1 MSFLIYDLIFL
12 TVFLVSLS
20 IFLYTRKHNLKR
32 EGLLFLY
39 KATWGIRLINY
50 VGNRYKRTFKFLSYI
65 SIATGYLLMIGI
77 FYLIYSI
84 AKIYIFNPDIV
95 RAIKVPPILP
105 LIPYL
110 PQIFKLDFLP
120 PFYFTYWIIIL
131 AVIAITHEFA
141 HGIFAA
147 HNKVKIRTTGF
158 GFFPFFLPIFL
169 AAFVELDEKVMAKKK
184 KFTQMAI
191 LSAGTFS
198 NVLTAILFFGVL
210 VLFFFLA
217 FSPSGI
223 IFDSYATS
231 AIAISG
237 ISMVNDIPL
246 NNASYN
252 NLLETMNETGLN
264 EIKANGKNYLT
275 TKEILEKQKDNQENI
290 LVYNSAPAIKEKIGS
305 IITEINGVK
314 IDNIDKLVEELSRY
328 SPGDEVIIKTKLEEE
343 GFIEKALVLEE
354 HPGKPGVAWLG
365 IGFINQER
373 SGIMG
378 KIVNTLSSFKKPHVY
393 YEPKF
398 NGISLFIYNLLWWLI
413 LISISVALI
422 NMLPVGIFDGG
433 RFFYLTVL
441 GLTGSEKTARRLFVF
456 STQFFLFILL
466 LLMILWVFSFV
477 R

>member
-1 MSFLIYDLIFL
+1 
-12 TVFLVSLS
+12 
-20 IFLYTRKHNLKR
+20 
-32 EGLLFLY
+32 
-39 KATWGIRLINY
+39 
-50 VGNRYKRTFKFLSYI
+50 
-65 SIATGYLLMIGI
+65 MIGI

-210 VLFFFLA
+210 VLFFFMA

-231 AIAISG
+231 TIAISG
-237 ISMVNDIPL
+237 ISMVNGIPL

-252 NLLETMNETGLN
+252 NLLENLNETGLN
-264 EIKANGKNYLT
+264 EIKVGSKEYLT
-275 TKEILEKQKDNQENI
+275 TKEILEKQKDNQKNI

-373 SGIMG
+373 PGIMG

-466 LLMILWVFSFV
+466 LLMVLWVFSFV

>member
-1 MSFLIYDLIFL
+1 
-12 TVFLVSLS
+12 
-20 IFLYTRKHNLKR
+20 
-32 EGLLFLY
+32 
-39 KATWGIRLINY
+39 
-50 VGNRYKRTFKFLSYI
+50 
-65 SIATGYLLMIGI
+65 MIGI
-77 FYLIYSI
+77 FYLVYSI
-84 AKIYIFNPDIV
+84 AKIYLFNPDIV

-105 LIPYL
+105 LVPYL

-131 AVIAITHEFA
+131 AVIAISHEFA
-141 HGIFAA
+141 HGIFAV
-147 HNKVKIRTTGF
+147 HNKVKIKTTGF

-210 VLFFFLA
+210 VLFFFMA

-231 AIAISG
+231 TIAISG
-237 ISMVNDIPL
+237 ISMVNSIPL

-252 NLLETMNETGLN
+252 NLLENLNETGLN
-264 EIKANGKNYLT
+264 EIKVGSKEYLT

-290 LVYNSAPAIKEKIGS
+290 LVYNSAPAIKEKLGS
-305 IITEINGVK
+305 IITEINNVK

-343 GFIEKALVLEE
+343 GFTEKALVLEE
-354 HPGKPGVAWLG
+354 YPEKPGVAWLG

-373 SGIMG
+373 PGIIG
-378 KIVNTLSSFKKPHVY
+378 KIVNALSSFKKPHVY

-466 LLMILWVFSFV
+466 LLMVLWVFSFV